1 MKRHKLLN
9 VPSIRRLPSYLQV
22 VKGAAEEGR
31 EYISGTYIAQELEL
45 EAIQVRKDL
54 ALTGIMGK
62 PRLGYPVQEL
72 IHAIERFLRWD
83 IDQFAC
89 LVGAG
94 NLGQALLGYQELK
107 RHKLHIAAAF
117 DVDPSKIGKMVHGTR
132 IHSLSE
138 FAAVKEQEGFEMAIL
153 TVPPEVAQEVAE
165 IIVDHGIKGIWNF
178 TNVKLKLPSH
188 VVVQQEDLSSGYAV
202 LSLKMAKFAR

>member
-1 MKRHKLLN
+1 M
-9 VPSIRRLPSYLQV
+9 
-22 VKGAAEEGR
+22 
-31 EYISGTYIAQELEL
+31 
-45 EAIQVRKDL
+45 
-54 ALTGIMGK
+54 
-62 PRLGYPVQEL
+62 
-72 IHAIERFLRWD
+72 
-83 IDQFAC
+83 
-89 LVGAG
+89 GAG

-188 VVVQQEDLSSGYAV
+188 VVVQQEDLFSGYAV
-202 LSLKMAKFAR
+202 LSR